1 MSTQRTASLVVT
13 VRCRLP
19 MTAKSRTMIATST
32 PAVMAQTNGDT
43 AEITVDLRTA

>member
-1 MSTQRTASLVVT
+1 LVVT

-19 MTAKSRTMIATST
+19 MTARSMTMIATST
-32 PAVMAQTNGDT
+32 TMVMVQINGDT